1 MLNLRPVPP
10 MIVLGKR
17 NIMKLLS
24 LLSGLLML
32 SLGSMAQMKQGRI
45 VYERK
50 VQLKMQVSDP
60 AFQNLIPNE
69 RKDQF
74 ELLFDNTKT
83 LWRSANDG
91 QDEEMNFDNGS
102 GAQIRIVTPGSNDVM
117 YSDLAAS
124 RKVEQK
130 EVMTKQFTI
139 EDSIRRMNWKLG
151 SETKNIMGYTCKMAT
166 ASKTQKSQRVNM
178 NNGEM
183 KTEEVTDTLNI
194 VAWFTDAI
202 TLGAGP
208 ESYQGQLPGT
218 ILELDVNNGRSK
230 YTAVE
235 ISPKMDPKEIK
246 EPKGKKITQE
256 QFVKERDNLF
266 KEMNENGGGSFNIRR
281 GG

>member
-1 MLNLRPVPP
+1 MLNLGLVRST
-10 MIVLGKR
+10 IVLGKR
-17 NIMKLLS
+17 KIMKLLS
-24 LLSGLLML
+24 LLCGLLTL
-32 SLGSMAQMKQGRI
+32 SLGSIAQMKQGRI

-50 VQLKMQVSDP
+50 VQLKVQVSDP

-83 LWRSANDG
+83 LWRIANDG

-102 GAQIRIVTPGSNDVM
+102 GAQIRIVTPGSNDVL

-130 EVMTKQFTI
+130 EVMTKQFTV

-166 ASKTQKSQRVNM
+166 TSKTQKSQRVNM

-235 ISPKMDPKEIK
+235 VSPKMDPKEIK

-256 QFVKERDNLF
+256 QFVMERDKMF
-266 KEMNENGGGSFNIRR
+266 KEMNENGGGNFNIRR

>member
-1 MLNLRPVPP
+1 
-10 MIVLGKR
+10 
-17 NIMKLLS
+17 MKLLS
-24 LLSGLLML
+24 LLCGLLLL
-32 SLGSMAQMKQGRI
+32 SFGSRAQMKQGRI

-50 VQLKMQVSDP
+50 VQLKVQVSDP

-83 LWRSANDG
+83 LWRIANDG

-102 GAQIRIVTPGSNDVM
+102 GAQIKIVTPGSNDVL

-130 EVMTKQFTI
+130 EVMTKQFTV

-166 ASKTQKSQRVNM
+166 TSKTQKSQRVNM

-218 ILELDVNNGRSK
+218 ILELDVNNGRNK

-256 QFVKERDNLF
+256 QFVKERDKLF
-266 KEMNENGGGSFNIRR
+266 KEMNENGGGNFNIRR

>member
-1 MLNLRPVPP
+1 MLNLRTVPFPV
-10 MIVLGKR
+10 VLGKR
-17 NIMKLLS
+17 KIMKLLS
-24 LLSGLLML
+24 LLCGVLML
-32 SLGSMAQMKQGRI
+32 SLGSRAQMKQGRI

-50 VQLKMQVSDP
+50 VQLKVQVSDP

-69 RKDQF
+69 HKDQY

-83 LWRSANDG
+83 LWRIANDG
-91 QDEEMNFDNGS
+91 QDEEMSFDNGS
-102 GAQIRIVTPGSNDVM
+102 GAQISIVTPGSNDVL
-117 YSDLAAS
+117 YSDLTAS
-124 RKVEQK
+124 RKVEQN
-130 EVMTKQFTI
+130 EVMTKEFTV
-139 EDSIRRMNWKLG
+139 ED
-151 SETKNIMGYTCKMAT
+151 NIMGYTCKLAT
-166 ASKTQKSQRVNM
+166 TSKTQKSKRVNM

-218 ILELDVNNGRSK
+218 ILELDINNGRCK

-256 QFVKERDNLF
+256 QFEKERDKLF
-266 KEMNENGGGSFNIRR
+266 KEMNENDGGNYNIRR